1 MLFYYTNLAVYNP
14 SFRWHI
20 PTPNALLFKPLPAA
34 DTYAHSRGYNSLRS
48 LYHMLTHMISL
59 RLIPM
64 RIRADIIRSAHYI
77 ISHTILKPSKFY
89 NSMLSYIYCYILLKL
104 PHKSI
109 TKISKY
115 LNALRNI
122 NLFPLLLLLLNICL

>member
-1 MLFYYTNLAVYNP
+1 MLFYYTNIAVYNP

-34 DTYAHSRGYNSLRS
+34 DTYAHSRGYNSLRCS

-59 RLIPM
+59 RLMPM

-77 ISHTILKPSKFY
+77 ISHTILKPSKFF
-89 NSMLSYIYCYILLKL
+89 NSMLSYYILLKL